1 MKPINI
7 RVFVSSTWLDLRLER
22 AAVEALMQ
30 RFRETKFIGMEYFG
44 SHEET
49 TRQVSLAKVEE
60 SDLYIGIIGGRYG
73 SGITEDEY
81 DRARLRKLPCLIY
94 FKQEAVI
101 PPEGRDAETEKQTR
115 LRGFKDRLQDPV
127 HGHTVTE
134 FSGPHELASR
144 MAGDLHNWLFDRY
157 LMPALHDA
165 ASGTMLPDQA
175 KELSGDLR
183 QLADMNREL
192 LAQLAGEKR
201 RVDEQRRLALDA
213 FYQLTYIVP
222 KTLERF
228 PDTAQTREQVVHDNL
243 VKLKQLFKL
252 SGGAHDVLRELATN
266 YRLLATILME
276 QKKLPEAYKAF
287 QKSAAHCASLVILQP
302 NNALYHRDCAI
313 SHLNSGLILEQQGD
327 VAAAREEYLESLE
340 SAGRAADLNPQWV
353 ELARDAESRVGR
365 LKGNGP

>member
-7 RVFVSSTWLDLRLER
+7 RVFVSSTWLDLRPER
-22 AAVEALMQ
+22 AAVETLMQ

-44 SHEET
+44 SREET

-73 SGITEDEY
+73 SGITEDE
-81 DRARLRKLPCLIY
+81 
-94 FKQEAVI
+94 
-101 PPEGRDAETEKQTR
+101 
-115 LRGFKDRLQDPV
+115 
-127 HGHTVTE
+127 
-134 FSGPHELASR
+134 
-144 MAGDLHNWLFDRY
+144 
-157 LMPALHDA
+157 
-165 ASGTMLPDQA
+165 
-175 KELSGDLR
+175 
-183 QLADMNREL
+183 
-192 LAQLAGEKR
+192 
-201 RVDEQRRLALDA
+201 QRRLALDA

-222 KTLERF
+222 KTLARF

-252 SGGAHDVLRELATN
+252 SDGAHDVLRELATN

-340 SAGRAADLNPQWV
+340 SAGSAAELNPQWLD
-353 ELARDAESRVGR
+353 LARDAESRVGR
-365 LKGNGP
+365 LKDNGP